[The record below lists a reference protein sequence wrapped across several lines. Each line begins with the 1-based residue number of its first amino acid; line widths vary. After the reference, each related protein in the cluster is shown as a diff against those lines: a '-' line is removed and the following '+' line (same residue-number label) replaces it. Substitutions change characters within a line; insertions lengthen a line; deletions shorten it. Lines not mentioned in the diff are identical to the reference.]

1 LLGITSN
8 ICGNPPKNSLSYY
21 PFDAKVISIEGDTAT
36 IDTNLGTVETNV
48 ENVEG
53 LIGIDKTAKN
63 TYMTSLAFT
72 ILAAVITIVI
82 IFIVKKK
89 LT

>member
-1 LLGITSN
+1 MLGITSN

-36 IDTNLGTVETNV
+36 IDTNLGTAKTNV

-53 LIGIDKTAKN
+53 LIGIVDKTAKN
-63 TYMTSLAFT
+63 TLYDQLSLYN
-72 ILAAVITIVI
+72 LSAVIAIVI
-82 IFIVKKK
+82 I
-89 LT
+89 LS